1 MDCLFVEREEKS
13 ANTQVSTH
21 VMPVQSACITF
32 LNVLNVARLLDGTGS
47 WQLKGTMSLHTCM

>member
-1 MDCLFVEREEKS
+1 MEREEKS